1 MKTLAILSRK
11 GGAGK
16 TTLAIHM
23 AVIAQAA
30 GRRVLIIDCDPQKSA
45 TKWFESRDAGTP
57 ELISA
62 PADSLAM
69 ALPAA
74 RADGVDLVIVDSRPS
89 VEGDAAQI
97 AARADF
103 ALIPSRP
110 SILDLQAIGDTVDI
124 VKLAK
129 CRAAVVLNACPA
141 ARGFGEASV
150 TQDARI
156 VLSSYQIEVAPVS
169 IAVRVAMSNALI
181 DGRAVNELEP
191 NGKAAAEMLKLWKWT
206 EAKLWQKRQS

>member
-110 SILDLQAIGDTVDI
+110 SILDLQAIGDTVSI

-129 CRAAVVLNACPA
+129 CSAAVVLNACPP
-141 ARGFGEASV
+141 ARGVGEASV
-150 TQDARI
+150 TQDARS
-156 VLSSYQIEVAPVS
+156 VLSGYQIEVAPVS
-169 IAVRVAMSNALI
+169 IAVRVAFCNALI

-191 NGKAAAEMLKLWKWT
+191 NGKAAVEMLKLWKWT
-206 EAKLWQKRQS
+206 EAKLWQRRQS